1 MLNANDL
8 QSLLANATV
17 NAVIRLDLRLPT
29 SRAQE
34 KLERDEAVREVRR
47 AVQAW
52 YYETYC

>member
-1 MLNANDL
+1 MSNIFANL
-8 QSLLANATV
+8 ELPV